1 VAGVFYPDA
10 AGIPNVTG
18 ARSAFIASRF
28 ILDTQSYG
36 NAWQD
41 NWVRGPRQN
50 PPVTPGSIVPFPAE
64 AGGKPLHHQG
74 NGFYAST
81 LLKQAPTERILEQLR
96 ILDWVA
102 APFGSQEDLL
112 LTTGVEGRDYSIGG
126 DGNPVPTEFSN
137 VDANSVPWK
146 YLTQRPQVAYWPGIP
161 EYAKAAIDFEK
172 AVLPISIQD
181 PTIGISTPT
190 FDKLGASL
198 TQTLQDAVF
207 DLVTGRRA
215 MSEYDQV
222 ISEWRSQGGDQIR
235 TEFQEVIAAS
245 KS

>member
-1 VAGVFYPDA
+1 
-10 AGIPNVTG
+10 
-18 ARSAFIASRF
+18 
-28 ILDTQSYG
+28 
-36 NAWQD
+36 
-41 NWVRGPRQN
+41 
-50 PPVTPGSIVPFPAE
+50 
-64 AGGKPLHHQG
+64 
-74 NGFYAST
+74 
-81 LLKQAPTERILEQLR
+81 
-96 ILDWVA
+96 
-102 APFGSQEDLL
+102 
-112 LTTGVEGRDYSIGG
+112 
-126 DGNPVPTEFSN
+126 

-235 TEFQEVIAAS
+235 AEFQEVIAAS